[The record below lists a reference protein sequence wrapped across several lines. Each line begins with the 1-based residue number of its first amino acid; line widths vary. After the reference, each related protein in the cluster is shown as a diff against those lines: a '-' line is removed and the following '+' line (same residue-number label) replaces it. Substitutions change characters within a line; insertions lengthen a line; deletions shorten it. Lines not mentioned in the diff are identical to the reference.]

1 MPSRHIHASASDFG
15 VRFLQNMVNTS
26 KCDNVMRLQVQLEH
40 GPPPAGLW
48 LTIATSLQLTPAQR
62 QACIEVTPSAA

>member
-1 MPSRHIHASASDFG
+1 MPNQHIHASASDFG
-15 VRFLQNMVNTS
+15 VHFLQNKVNTS
-26 KCDNVMRLQVQLEH
+26 NCDNMPQVQLEH